1 MKFLLASFTNTQQAM
16 NNNIISLEGVDIRQ
30 INHQV
35 FSNIT
40 LKIESGEFI
49 YLIGGTGSGKSSLL
63 KVLYGELKVDS
74 GNITVADIDL
84 TKIKQKEIPTL
95 RRKLGIVFQDFQ
107 LLTDRNVCDN
117 LEFVLKATGWQN
129 KAEIKARIDEVLDSV
144 HLSGV
149 KGKMPY
155 ELSGGEQQRAAIAR
169 ALLNH
174 PELILADEPTGNLD
188 PEKSEK
194 IIELL
199 KEINAK
205 GTTVLIATHDY
216 SIIKKYSARTI
227 KCAENK
233 VIDIDSNTL

>member
-1 MKFLLASFTNTQQAM
+1 M

-30 INHQV
+30 MNHQV

-40 LKIESGEFI
+40 LKIENGEFL
-49 YLIGGTGSGKSSLL
+49 YLIGETGSGKSSLL
-63 KVLYGELKVDS
+63 KALYGELKVDA

-107 LLTDRNVCDN
+107 LLTDRNVFDN
-117 LEFVLKATGWQN
+117 LEFVLKATGWKN

-149 KGKMPY
+149 KDKMPY

-205 GTTVLIATHDY
+205 GTTILIATHDY

>member
-1 MKFLLASFTNTQQAM
+1 M

-30 INHQV
+30 MNHQV

-40 LKIESGEFI
+40 LKIENGEFL
-49 YLIGGTGSGKSSLL
+49 YLIGETGSGKSSLL
-63 KVLYGELKVDS
+63 KALYGELKVDA

-95 RRKLGIVFQDFQ
+95 RRKLGIIFQDFQ
-107 LLTDRNVCDN
+107 LLTDRNVFDN
-117 LEFVLKATGWQN
+117 LEFVLKATGWKN

-149 KGKMPY
+149 KDKMPY

-205 GTTVLIATHDY
+205 GTTILIATHDY

-227 KCAENK
+227 KCAENT

>member
-1 MKFLLASFTNTQQAM
+1 M

-30 INHQV
+30 MNHQV

-40 LKIESGEFI
+40 LKIENGEFL
-49 YLIGGTGSGKSSLL
+49 YLIGETGSGKSSLL
-63 KVLYGELKVDS
+63 KALYGELKVDA

-107 LLTDRNVCDN
+107 LLTDRNVFDN
-117 LEFVLKATGWQN
+117 LEFVLKATGWKN

-149 KGKMPY
+149 KDKMPY

-205 GTTVLIATHDY
+205 GTTILIATHDY

-227 KCAENK
+227 KCVENK

>member
-1 MKFLLASFTNTQQAM
+1 M

-30 INHQV
+30 MNHQV

-40 LKIESGEFI
+40 LIIENGEFL
-49 YLIGGTGSGKSSLL
+49 YLIGETGSGKSSLL
-63 KVLYGELKVDS
+63 KALYGELKVDV

-107 LLTDRNVCDN
+107 LLTDRNVFDN
-117 LEFVLKATGWQN
+117 LEFVLKATGWKN

-149 KGKMPY
+149 TDKMPY

-205 GTTVLIATHDY
+205 GTTILIATHDY

-227 KCAENK
+227 KCVENK

>member
-1 MKFLLASFTNTQQAM
+1 MESFTNTQQAM
-16 NNNIISLEGVDIRQ
+16 NNNIISLEGVDILQ
-30 INHQV
+30 MNHQV

-40 LKIESGEFI
+40 LKIENGEFL
-49 YLIGGTGSGKSSLL
+49 YLIGETGSGKSSLL
-63 KVLYGELKVDS
+63 KALYGELKVDA

-107 LLTDRNVCDN
+107 LLTDRNVFDN
-117 LEFVLKATGWQN
+117 LEFVLKATGWKN

-149 KGKMPY
+149 KDKMPY

-205 GTTVLIATHDY
+205 GTTILIATHDY

>member
-1 MKFLLASFTNTQQAM
+1 MASFTNTHQEM
-16 NNNIISLEGVDIRQ
+16 NNNIISIEGVDIRQ
-30 INHQV
+30 LNHQV

-40 LKIESGEFI
+40 LKIENGEFL
-49 YLIGGTGSGKSSLL
+49 YLIGETGSGKSSLL
-63 KVLYGELKVDS
+63 KALYGELKVDA

-107 LLTDRNVCDN
+107 LLTDRNVFNN
-117 LEFVLKATGWQN
+117 LEFVLKATGWKN

-149 KGKMPY
+149 TDKMPY

-205 GTTVLIATHDY
+205 GTTILIATHDY
-216 SIIKKYSARTI
+216 TIIKKYSARTI
-227 KCAENK
+227 KCVENK
-233 VIDIDSNTL
+233 VTDIDSNTL

>member
-1 MKFLLASFTNTQQAM
+1 M

-30 INHQV
+30 MNHQV

-40 LKIESGEFI
+40 LKIENGEFL
-49 YLIGGTGSGKSSLL
+49 YLIGETGSGKSSLL
-63 KVLYGELKVDS
+63 KVLYGELKVDA

-107 LLTDRNVCDN
+107 LLTDRNVFDN
-117 LEFVLKATGWQN
+117 LEFVLKATGWKN

-149 KGKMPY
+149 TDKMPY

-188 PEKSEK
+188 PEKSDK

-205 GTTVLIATHDY
+205 GTTILIATHDY

>member
-1 MKFLLASFTNTQQAM
+1 MASFTNTHQAM

-30 INHQV
+30 LNHQV

-40 LKIESGEFI
+40 LKIENGEFL
-49 YLIGGTGSGKSSLL
+49 YLIGETGSGKSSLL
-63 KVLYGELKVDS
+63 KALYGELKVDA

-107 LLTDRNVCDN
+107 LLTDRNVFDN
-117 LEFVLKATGWQN
+117 LEFVLKATGWKN

-149 KGKMPY
+149 TDKMPY
-155 ELSGGEQQRAAIAR
+155 ELSGGEQQRGAIAR

-205 GTTVLIATHDY
+205 GTTILIATHDY